1 MPGNPIEALAIR
13 ASRPDDALKISESL
27 LFSIAV
33 LLSAKDLDLLKF
45 RYRYPISLCILHR
58 VTGVTTAIAL
68 GRFEPSV
75 LLIVMNATTLTLES
89 VK

>member
-33 LLSAKDLDLLKF
+33 LSAKDQDLLKF